1 MAASGLGKIKIIT
14 GALPNFNEATDL
26 FVNLACIPAATPSLT
41 SS

>member
-1 MAASGLGKIKIIT
+1 MTASGLGKNKIIT

-26 FVNLACIPAATPSLT
+26 FVNLACILAGTPSRT